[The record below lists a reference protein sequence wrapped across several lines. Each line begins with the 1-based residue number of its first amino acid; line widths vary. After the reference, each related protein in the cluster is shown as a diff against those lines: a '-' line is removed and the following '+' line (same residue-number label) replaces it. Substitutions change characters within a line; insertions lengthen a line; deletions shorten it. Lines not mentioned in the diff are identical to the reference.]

1 MTAARKIR
9 VVIVDDHPVVRDGLK
24 TLLSA
29 APDIEVAGEAA
40 DGRAA
45 IAAWREHEPDV
56 MLVDLR
62 MPRMDGVDAIAAILR
77 TSPAARII
85 VLTTFAGDE
94 EIHRALR
101 LGARAYLLKEAF
113 GDEILAAV
121 RAVHA
126 GRKHVPPAVAARLA
140 ERPIDRALTLREV
153 EVLELIARGRGNRE
167 IGEQLS
173 IAEGTVK
180 AHVNSILAKLGAQD
194 RTDAAMIALKRGIIR
209 LE

>member
-1 MTAARKIR
+1 VKIR
-9 VVIVDDHPVVRDGLK
+9 VVIVDDHPVVRDGLRA
-24 TLLSA
+24 LLSA
-29 APDIEVAGEAA
+29 APDIEVAGEAT

-56 MLVDLR
+56 MLMDLR

-77 TSPAARII
+77 TSPDARII

-94 EIHRALR
+94 DIHRALK
-101 LGARAYLLKEAF
+101 LGARAYLLKDAF
-113 GDEILAAV
+113 GEEILTAV

-126 GRKHVPPAVAARLA
+126 GRRHVPPVVAARLA
-140 ERPIDRALTLREV
+140 ERPIDRDLTVREI
-153 EVLELIARGRGNRE
+153 EVLEAIARGSSNKE

-180 AHVNSILAKLGAQD
+180 AHVNSILAKLEAED